1 MKLPILVI
9 GLALVGCATNPAP
22 QASTAGTTVAASSR
36 PDAAKAVKHMKD
48 HVKYPASRAAILAAC
63 ADTPEFTADEKKWL
77 SDNLPERTYASA
89 DDVVAALHL

>member
-9 GLALVGCATNPAP
+9 GLALVGCASNPAP
-22 QASTAGTTVAASSR
+22 QASTPTATVASSR

-63 ADTPEFTADEKKWL
+63 ADTPEFTSEEKKWI

-89 DDVVAALHL
+89 DDVVAALRL